1 MTRAAVLVASLL
13 VLAGCGGTGVVLAGA
28 SLATLIH
35 TDKMPVDH
43 LAGYVTEK
51 DCSVL
56 HTVEK
61 EPYCQETGPDGHAR
75 LAAMSARLYCYRTL
89 GGVSC
94 YDRPDYSASS
104 QTRLDYAYRPDA
116 RPPPPD
122 QSPLAA
128 LPEAEVY

>member
-1 MTRAAVLVASLL
+1 MTRTAVLFATLL
-13 VLAGCGGTGVVLAGA
+13 ALAGCSGPGVLLAGA

-35 TDKMPVDH
+35 TDKMPADH

-56 HTVEK
+56 HTVAK
-61 EPYCQETGPDGHAR
+61 EPYCQNAEPDGHER

-104 QTRLDYAYRPDA
+104 QTRLDYAYRPGGNSLPGQA
-116 RPPPPD
+116 
-122 QSPLAA
+122 PLAA